1 MKITAEFNSIDE
13 LKEFAADFTK
23 KTDTK
28 LTAKEL
34 NESAKKTEEIIN
46 RAEAKEEAEKKKAFV
61 APDITPAP
69 EPVKKTTEQQYIA
82 SVDPTEVKIFMSNLL
97 RAGHKDEVKALLTK
111 YGVRKLT
118 ELIDDKADQLAA
130 FYAEAKEIK

>member
-61 APDITPAP
+61 APDITPAEAKTE
-69 EPVKKTTEQQYIA
+69 EPKTAEKT

-97 RAGHKDEVKALLTK
+97 RAGHKDDVKALLTK
-111 YGVRKLT
+111 YGVKKLT

>member
-34 NESAKKTEEIIN
+34 NESAKKTEE
-46 RAEAKEEAEKKKAFV
+46 E
-61 APDITPAP
+61 
-69 EPVKKTTEQQYIA
+69 
-82 SVDPTEVKIFMSNLL
+82 L
-97 RAGHKDEVKALLTK
+97 REYRGGTD
-111 YGVRKLT
+111 YGK
-118 ELIDDKADQLAA
+118 
-130 FYAEAKEIK
+130 

>member
-46 RAEAKEEAEKKKAFV
+46 RAEAKEEAEK
-61 APDITPAP
+61 
-69 EPVKKTTEQQYIA
+69 
-82 SVDPTEVKIFMSNLL
+82 
-97 RAGHKDEVKALLTK
+97 
-111 YGVRKLT
+111 
-118 ELIDDKADQLAA
+118 
-130 FYAEAKEIK
+130 